1 MDKYL
6 GIYSTS
12 GDVQTAIENEELKKP
27 YVAIV
32 NGELDYNSI
41 GNPEPTPSPSESGSA
56 EPTPSPSESGSPL

>member
-32 NGELDYNSI
+32 NGSMDYNSI
-41 GNPEPTPSPSESGSA
+41 GNPEPTPTPSPSESGSA
-56 EPTPSPSESGSPL
+56 EPTPTPSESI